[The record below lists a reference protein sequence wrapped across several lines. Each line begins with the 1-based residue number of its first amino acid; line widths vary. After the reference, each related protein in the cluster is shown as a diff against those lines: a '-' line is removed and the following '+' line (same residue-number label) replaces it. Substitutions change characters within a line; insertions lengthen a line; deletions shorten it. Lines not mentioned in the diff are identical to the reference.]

1 MLSGGADEGQIQLA
15 VGYVVGRRC
24 SGSTCVA
31 RVNIIIHHCCV
42 DRIVS
47 APTGVISFCHLIVI
61 ILIDN

>member
-31 RVNIIIHHCCV
+31 RVNNSPLCV
-42 DRIVS
+42 DKIVS
-47 APTGVISFCHLIVI
+47 APTRVISFCHFIVI
-61 ILIDN
+61 ILIDY